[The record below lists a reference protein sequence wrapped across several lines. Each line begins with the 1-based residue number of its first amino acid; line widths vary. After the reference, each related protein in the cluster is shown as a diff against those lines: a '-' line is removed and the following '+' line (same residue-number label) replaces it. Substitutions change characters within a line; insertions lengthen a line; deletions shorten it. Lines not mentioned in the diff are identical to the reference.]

1 MHYGIALGWFHQM
14 GRPFMIDL
22 LFLSFVDS
30 QAVESEVMFHHQPLD
45 RCQLL
50 TLHSK
55 PHLTSKSDHT

>member
-1 MHYGIALGWFHQM
+1 MGLNWGGFIKM
-14 GRPFMIDL
+14 GRPFMIEI

-30 QAVESEVMFHHQPLD
+30 QAIESEVMFHHQPLD

-55 PHLTSKSDHT
+55 PRLTSKSDHA